1 MGFDNLSEKLVLFF
15 VFAFLLTG
23 FVSGSYLI
31 NSQDWRDVYYGS
43 YESYSEG
50 ETPYFVRGDNLGVFN
65 VLPYGE
71 SVNII
76 ESEDEPVVANIES
89 QASAQGYDIGE
100 VENVQTGS
108 LDLVSDDPENLVV
121 VPRSYPAAA
130 VVAAPYAR
138 AIDGDVVVAGNE
150 NIDSVEPLV
159 DDASNTVMIGDF
171 TREVSNSIGEEAD
184 RRIISP
190 NKFNLSVQ
198 VAEAYLEE
206 ENSSRVLVT
215 SGDYLSRDVL
225 EGETP
230 VLLSGTNFMPES
242 MENFLLNDPDHGIN
256 TAVMIGNEMTNV
268 GEDIRDNNIT
278 RNGET
283 TDEKISVFVKYG
295 QARGD
300 SNSIYA
306 ISLFPLP
313 TGEISL
319 DITST
324 RYNPETEEIL
334 ITYENGGESRM
345 YQLTSFELISS
356 DGEVIGQGGDDEP
369 VFIGSNTERT
379 INYDVDLE
387 SGVENSVI
395 EFSTNYGTSPGRLD
409 TYLTESGQFSP
420 PLRKNISTVEID
432 DSSNI
437 SLNSLKYVKGIQR
450 FRGNVEN
457 HGDEPGYAQLR
468 LTDVSVSGQSQ
479 SFASE
484 REKVP
489 ADSSKTIFIPAELDR
504 IDLQENERVTASL
517 SYGSNENVLV
527 KSSQV
532 DSDFEV
538 VESRIKPWMIAG
550 VVVLLLIGAAVLAN
564 RKLDIEVKTSD

>member
-1 MGFDNLSEKLVLFF
+1 MSTKMVLLF
-15 VFAFLLTG
+15 VLAFMLTG
-23 FVSGSYLI
+23 FVSGSYLM

-50 ETPYFVRGDNLGVFN
+50 ETPYFVRGGNLGVFN

-71 SVNII
+71 PVNII
-76 ESEDEPVVANIES
+76 ESEEEPVVANIES

-100 VENVQTGS
+100 VRNVQTGS

-138 AIDGDVVVAGNE
+138 AIDGDVVVAGDE

-159 DDASNTVMIGDF
+159 EEASNTVMIGDF
-171 TREVSNSIGEEAD
+171 TREVSNSIGEDAD
-184 RRIISP
+184 RRIISAD
-190 NKFNLSVQ
+190 KFNLSVQ

-206 ENSSRVLVT
+206 ENSSRVLIT
-215 SGDYLSRDVL
+215 SGDYLSRDIV

-242 MENFLLNDPDHGIN
+242 MENFLLNDPEHGID

-283 TDEKISVFVKYG
+283 TDEKVSVFVKYG

-319 DITST
+319 EITST

-334 ITYENGGESRM
+334 ITYENSGESRM
-345 YQLTSFELISS
+345 YQLTSFELMSEN
-356 DGEVIGQGGDDEP
+356 GEVIAQGGDDEP

-379 INYDVDLE
+379 ISYDVDLE
-387 SGVENSVI
+387 SGVEDSVI

-450 FRGNVEN
+450 FRGTVEN
-457 HGDEPGYAQLR
+457 HGDEPSYAQLR

-517 SYGSNENVLV
+517 SYGSNENALV

-538 VESRIKPWMIAG
+538 VENRIKPWMIAG